1 MIIKGGHYRQKNSTC
16 KCPEVEECLIC
27 SRKAQRSPGWSTVKT
42 KWKIAEGVV
51 KEVMKREV
59 EGVQI
64 MLGLAGHVS
73 KDSLVTL

>member
-1 MIIKGGHYRQKNSTC
+1 M
-16 KCPEVEECLIC
+16 
-27 SRKAQRSPGWSTVKT
+27 KT